1 MGHWIIDELLW
12 PVPSGGRT
20 DTHYSGLRKLT
31 QPVLVAALQVTT
43 PFCLIIRLASIGL
56 SI

>member
-31 QPVLVAALQVTT
+31 QPVLVAALQL
-43 PFCLIIRLASIGL
+43 PFVLLSDWLAL
-56 SI
+56 V